1 MSIILNKYVGG
12 IPTEALGNSLQMCEV
27 VPVQTNTEDHKI
39 SNGYY
44 CMVIDNSGSMNSAA
58 TVTTDDGDK
67 VNHGWSTLD
76 IAKHSMNTFIQSL
89 DEGDHVKIITY
100 SDTATVVADWAAC
113 SDHGKETLQRLLY
126 SIQPDRATNM
136 LAGLEKGFQAFN
148 EVPVSDE
155 VGYHLLF
162 TTDGIP
168 SPHFLPVRGIGAFK
182 QLVTNLVDNQ
192 KRGGRNI
199 NVTTLGLGN
208 NLNSVVLMDICA
220 GTGEFLHVTDP
231 GCVGPFMVNLVG
243 QCRSISRIPG
253 TQRLGTNMYLRISPT
268 TKVLGYEG
276 LNMVETREGDTWVNL
291 KHLLYDTPRHI
302 VVQNEGSLQFGLY
315 QKLPTGQFER
325 IPVTIPTEPR
335 ENKELVTYHGLRQFS
350 VEFVSKYLTSETLL
364 GTMKTEM
371 EEHVIHLSNVWDVLG
386 PMAGP
391 MKNTIVNELMLGF
404 STPDNFMKW
413 GRHYTRTLI
422 PHILRE
428 VRTNFR
434 DEIMGSFTLD
444 IEGRDS
450 LFEKES
456 NKAETI
462 FATATPPP
470 PSLLAPPAPTYGGP
484 YSSLAAPAPR
494 VAPTILPEEYMR
506 GGGCF
511 HPDNKVKRWTAQG
524 WEEMELSRIRAGNNI
539 ATEGWGIVKVKCV
552 VYINCPGGKA
562 EFVKLGDGSNPVYIT
577 PWHPIRVDGKWVFP
591 KDYVGGETTIEDTP
605 YVINLVL
612 EDTHI
617 IQMGGG
623 YSAVTLGHGFQEDV
637 VRHKF
642 WGGDVIAVLSLEPGW
657 ACGSVSL
664 AGPLV
669 PQRRPKIVKNLSD
682 SLFAE
687 NGIDQVELRKFVD
700 SLQLD
705 KDLCKTLNKVLRVYE
720 RMDMQVPDQDL
731 TPPAMSPKILDK
743 CWRVDYALNIVNKHN
758 ATVV

>member
-12 IPTEALGNSLQMCEV
+12 ISSATIGNSFQMCEV
-27 VPVQTNTEDHKI
+27 VPVQTNTEDHKV

-44 CMVIDNSGSMNSAA
+44 CIVIDNSGSMNSAA
-58 TVTTDDGDK
+58 TITTDDGDK

-89 DEGDHVKIITY
+89 DGGDNVKIITY

-113 SDHGKETLQRLLY
+113 DDRGKETLQRLLY
-126 SIQPDRATNM
+126 SIRPDRATNM
-136 LAGLEKGFQAFN
+136 VAGLEKGFQAFN
-148 EVPVSDE
+148 DILVTDE
-155 VGYHLLF
+155 LGYHLLF

-168 SPHFLPVRGIGAFK
+168 SSHFLPIRGIGAFK
-182 QLVTNLVDNQ
+182 QMVNNLVETQ
-192 KRGGRNI
+192 KRAGRNI

-253 TQRLGTNMYLRISPT
+253 TQKLSTNMYLRISPAT
-268 TKVLGYEG
+268 SVLGYEG

-302 VVQNEGSLQFGLY
+302 VIQNEGSLQFGLY

-325 IPVTIPTEPR
+325 IQVTLPVEPR
-335 ENKELVTYHGLRQFS
+335 ENRELVTYHGLRQFI
-350 VEFVSKYLTSETLL
+350 VEFVSKYLTSEALL
-364 GTMKTEM
+364 SGTKDAID
-371 EEHVIHLSNVWDVLG
+371 EHVIHLSNVWDVLG

-413 GRHYTRTLI
+413 GRHYIRTLI
-422 PHILRE
+422 PHLLRE

-434 DEIMGSFTLD
+434 DEIMGSFILD
-444 IEGRDS
+444 IEGGNG

-456 NKAETI
+456 NKAEII

-470 PSLLAPPAPTYGGP
+470 PSLLAPTYGGP
-484 YSSLAAPAPR
+484 YSSLVASAPR
-494 VAPTILPEEYMR
+494 VAPTILPDEYMR

-511 HPDNKVKRWTAQG
+511 HPDTKLKRWTAQG
-524 WEEMELSRIRAGNNI
+524 WEEIAMSRIRADNNI
-539 ATEGWGIVKVKCV
+539 ATEGLGIVKVKCV
-552 VYINCPGGKA
+552 VYINCPGEKA
-562 EFVKLGDGSNPVYIT
+562 EFVKLGDDTNPVYIT

-612 EDTHI
+612 EATHI
-617 IQMGGG
+617 IQVGG

-642 WGGDVIAVLSLEPGW
+642 WGGDVIAVLSLESGW
-657 ACGSVSL
+657 ACGSVTL
-664 AGPLV
+664 VGPLV
-669 PQRRPKIVKNLSD
+669 PQRRPKIIKNLGDSLLSKNRLDMVQLQEFVSLNLDKNLSRT
-682 SLFAE
+682 LF
-687 NGIDQVELRKFVD
+687 R
-700 SLQLD
+700 
-705 KDLCKTLNKVLRVYE
+705 VLRVYE
-720 RMDMQVPDQDL
+720 CMDMNIPGQHL
-731 TPPAMSPKILDK
+731 T
-743 CWRVDYALNIVNKHN
+743 
-758 ATVV
+758 

>member
-1 MSIILNKYVGG
+1 MSIILNKYIKG
-12 IPTEALGNSLQMCEV
+12 IPSETLGNSLQMCEV
-27 VPVQTNTEDHKI
+27 VPIQTNTEDHKV

-44 CMVIDNSGSMNSAA
+44 CMVVDNSGSMKSAA
-58 TVTTDDGDK
+58 TITTDDGDK

-89 DEGDHVKIITY
+89 DGEDNVKIITY
-100 SDTATVVADWAAC
+100 SNTASTVADWTAC
-113 SDHGKETLQRLLY
+113 DDRGKETLQRLLY
-126 SIQPDRATNM
+126 SIQPDSATNM
-136 LAGLEKGFQAFN
+136 VAGLEKGFQAFN
-148 EVPVSDE
+148 EVQVSDE

-162 TTDGIP
+162 TTDGMP
-168 SPHFLPVRGIGAFK
+168 SPHLLPVRGVGALK
-182 QLVTNLVDNQ
+182 QIVNNLVETQ
-192 KRGGRNI
+192 KRSGRNI

-208 NLNSVVLMDICA
+208 NLNSAVLMDICA

-231 GCVGPFMVNLVG
+231 GCVGPFMVNLVA

-253 TQRLGTNMYLRISPT
+253 TQKLSTNMYLRISPAT
-268 TKVLGYEG
+268 EVLGYKG

-302 VVQNEGSLQFGLY
+302 VVKNEGSLQFGLY

-325 IPVTIPTEPR
+325 IPVTLPTEPR
-335 ENKELVTYHGLRQFS
+335 ENRELVTYHGLRQFI

-364 GTMKTEM
+364 SETKNAMD
-371 EEHVIHLSNVWDVLG
+371 EHVIHVSNVWNVLG

-404 STPDNFMKW
+404 STDDNFIKW

-422 PHILRE
+422 PHLLRE

-462 FATATPPP
+462 FATTTPPP
-470 PSLLAPPAPTYGGP
+470 PSLLEP
-484 YSSLAAPAPR
+484 
-494 VAPTILPEEYMR
+494 VAPTSGRSSGRSHRSRLTPISLPEEYMR

-511 HPDNKVKRWTAQG
+511 HPDNKVKRWTSQG
-524 WEEMELSRIRAGNNI
+524 WEEIGMSGIRVGDNI
-539 ATEGWGIVKVKCV
+539 ATDGSGIVKVKCV
-552 VYINCPGGKA
+552 VYTNCPGDKA
-562 EFVKLGDGSNPVYIT
+562 EFVKLWNDTNPVYIT
-577 PWHPIRVDGKWVFP
+577 PWHPIRVAGKWVFP
-591 KDYVGGETTIEDTP
+591 KDYVGGKTTIEDTP

-612 EDTHI
+612 EATHI
-617 IQMGGG
+617 IQVGG

-642 WGGDVIAVLSLEPGW
+642 WGGDVIAMLSLEPGW

-664 AGPLV
+664 DSPLGP
-669 PQRRPKIVKNLSD
+669 PRRPKIIKRKWTE
-682 SLFAE
+682 AE
-687 NGIDQVELRKFVD
+687 SESASGVCIIP
-700 SLQLD
+700 
-705 KDLCKTLNKVLRVYE
+705 KTG
-720 RMDMQVPDQDL
+720 
-731 TPPAMSPKILDK
+731 
-743 CWRVDYALNIVNKHN
+743 
-758 ATVV
+758 

>member
-12 IPTEALGNSLQMCEV
+12 IPTESLGNSLQMCEV
-27 VPVQTNTEDHKI
+27 VPVQTNTENHKV

-89 DEGDHVKIITY
+89 DEVDHVKIITY
-100 SDTATVVADWAAC
+100 SDMATTVADWTVC
-113 SDHGKETLQRLLY
+113 GDHGKETLQRLLY

-136 LAGLEKGFQAFN
+136 IAGLEKGFQAFN

-155 VGYHLLF
+155 MGYHLLF
-162 TTDGIP
+162 TTDGMP
-168 SPHFLPVRGIGAFK
+168 SSQFLPVRGIGAFK
-182 QLVTNLVDNQ
+182 QMVNNLVDNQ
-192 KRGGRNI
+192 KQCGRNI

-208 NLNSVVLMDICA
+208 HLNSVVLMDICA

-243 QCRSISRIPG
+243 QFRSISRIPG
-253 TQRLGTNMYLRISPT
+253 TERLSTNMYLRISPE

-276 LNMVETREGDTWVNL
+276 LNMVETRDGDTWVNL
-291 KHLLYDTPRHI
+291 KHLIYDTPRHI
-302 VVQNEGSLQFGLY
+302 VVQNDERLQFGLY
-315 QKLPTGQFER
+315 QKLPTGQFVR
-325 IPVTIPTEPR
+325 IPVTIPTEPLV
-335 ENKELVTYHGLRQFS
+335 NPELVTYHGLRQFN
-350 VEFVSKYLTSETLL
+350 VEFMSNYLTSETLL
-364 GTMKTEM
+364 GTMKDAM
-371 EEHVIHLSNVWDVLG
+371 ESHIIHLSNVWDALG

-404 STPDNFMKW
+404 STSENFLNW
-413 GRHYTRTLI
+413 GRHYARTLI
-422 PHILRE
+422 PHLLRE
-428 VRTNFR
+428 LRTNFR
-434 DEIMGSFTLD
+434 DEIMGSFILD
-444 IEGRDS
+444 VEGRDS

-462 FATATPPP
+462 FATMTPPP
-470 PSLLAPPAPTYGGP
+470 PSLLAPPSRSYGA
-484 YSSLAAPAPR
+484 LA
-494 VAPTILPEEYMR
+494 APTILPDEYMR

-511 HPDNKVKRWTAQG
+511 HPDNKVKRWAAHG
-524 WEEMELSRIRAGNNI
+524 WEEIEMSRIRAGDNI

-552 VYINCPGGKA
+552 VYINCPGEKA
-562 EFVKLGDGSNPVYIT
+562 EFVKLGDDTNPVYIT

-617 IQMGGG
+617 IQMSG

-642 WGGDVIAVLSLEPGW
+642 WGGDVIVVLSLEPGW
-657 ACGSVSL
+657 AWGSVTL
-664 AGPLV
+664 AGPLI
-669 PQRRPKIVKNLSD
+669 PERRPKIIKNLSD
-682 SLFAE
+682 PLLLEE
-687 NGIDQVELRKFVD
+687 NGIDQKQ
-700 SLQLD
+700 LQLD
-705 KDLCKTLNKVLRVYE
+705 KDLSRTLNRILRVYKC
-720 RMDMQVPDQDL
+720 MDMQVPDQDL
-731 TPPAMSPKILDK
+731 TPPAMSPKILNK

-758 ATVV
+758 AAVV